1 MSSTKK
7 KYLKG
12 PLEKK
17 LKLVSLLG
25 SITEDQKPFNQIS
38 TVEKEFLESIIEKE
52 VYTHPWVEK

>member
-12 PLEKK
+12 PLEKR

-38 TVEKEFLESIIEKE
+38 TVEKKFLESIIEKE